1 MPALHTCIA
10 CPRLAAFV
18 AEARADHPDWHAA
31 PVPPWGDPRASI
43 LILGLAPGYRGA
55 NRTGRPFN
63 GDRSGAWVYRAIFE
77 AGLAENPD
85 PTLAGGRL
93 MGARIT
99 NAVKCVPPQNKPTG
113 VEIATCRG
121 LWLAGELADP
131 AVRVLVALGGVAH
144 QAVVDSLGLR
154 RAAHPF
160 AHAAEH
166 ALPGGRA
173 LLDSYHPSPHN
184 SSTGRL
190 SWEAF
195 LGVFQRATALG
206 RAAG

>member
-1 MPALHTCIA
+1 MPDLHTCTA

-18 AEARADHPDWHAA
+18 AEARAAHPDWHAA
-31 PVPPWGDPRASI
+31 PVAPWGDPRAPI

-55 NRTGRPFN
+55 NRTGRPFR
-63 GDRSGAWVYRAIFE
+63 GDRSGAWVYRALYE
-77 AGLAENPD
+77 ARLADSPD
-85 PTLAGGRL
+85 PEAAGGCL
-93 MGARIT
+93 LGARIT
-99 NAVKCVPPQNKPTG
+99 NAVKCVPPENKPTG
-113 VEIATCRG
+113 HEIATCRA

-131 AVRVLVALGGVAH
+131 ALRVLVALGGVAH
-144 QAVVDSLGLR
+144 QAILDTLGLR
-154 RAAHPF
+154 RADHPF

-166 ALPGGRA
+166 ALRDGLV

-195 LGVFQRATALG
+195 RAVFGRAAALG
-206 RAAG
+206 RTTP